1 MSPQDP
7 PREGPPLQVEPGA
20 GPLDADTILERFLAY
35 VEGRG
40 LSLYPAQE
48 EAVLEIFAGKNVVLD
63 TPTGSGKS
71 LVATAMCWK
80 AIAEGRR
87 VYYTAPIKALVSE
100 KFFAACDDFG
110 PTNVGLVTGDAA
122 VNPDAKVICCTAE
135 ILSNRC
141 LREGAALDAA
151 AVVMDEFHYYGDR
164 DRGVA
169 WQVPLLTLPHAR
181 FLLMSATLGP
191 MDAFVERLAALTGEG
206 ARWVRGQERPVPLEY
221 EYRETPLHETIAELC
236 RGGRA
241 PVYVVSFTQRACA
254 ELAQDLLS
262 TDLCTKD
269 EKKRIAEAIA
279 GHRFD
284 GSPYGKEVQKLL
296 RHGVAIHHA
305 GLLPRY
311 RLLVEKLAQQGLL
324 RVVCGTDTLGVGV
337 NVPIRTV
344 LFTQLCKW
352 DGQKT
357 GILPV
362 RDFRQ
367 ISGRAG
373 RKGFDERGYV
383 VAQAPEHVI
392 ENLRLE
398 EKAQKDPSKKK
409 KIVKKKPPEHGFV
422 PWDRT
427 TFARLTTA
435 PPEPLV
441 SRFSVSH
448 GMLLSVLRRPR
459 GCREMIRLVRSAHET
474 DGTKRKI
481 GAHARTLFR
490 SLVDA
495 GIIERNEGGI
505 ELDLDLQEDF
515 SLHHALALWL
525 VDTARQLDPASP
537 DYALDVLTLAE
548 SICEDP
554 DVVLMRQLD
563 KLKGDLV
570 AQLKAQGVEYDERM
584 KRLEELEYPKPLR
597 ELVYDS
603 FNAFAKIHP
612 WVGENIRPKSVA
624 REMVETLAGFSDY
637 VKRYGLQRS
646 EGVLLRYLSEVYKV
660 MVQSVPAWAK
670 NDAVEDIVD
679 FLGAVVRQAD
689 ASLLEEWERL
699 RDPVAALMPKKA
711 EDLADA
717 WDITR
722 DKRGFGV
729 LLRNACYRLLEA
741 LSAQDFEGFR
751 ELVVAEDGAGEA
763 WTDARVGACLAE
775 FRADH
780 PEGLRLDRSPR
791 LLTIEPG
798 DASYRLQQ
806 VVPDVA
812 GDDDWVLEMDCDL
825 AASKAAQRPV
835 LRLDRFGR

>member
-1 MSPQDP
+1 MSPS
-7 PREGPPLQVEPGA
+7 PPLSVEPSA
-20 GPLDADTILERFLAY
+20 CPLDADAILERFLAY

-122 VNPDAKVICCTAE
+122 VNPDAPVICCTAE

-141 LREGAALDAA
+141 LREGSELDVA

-169 WQVPLLTLPHAR
+169 WQVPLLTLKHAR

-191 MDAFVERLAALTGEG
+191 MDAFVERLEALTGDG
-206 ARWVRGQERPVPLEY
+206 ARWVRGQDRPVPLDF

-357 GILPV
+357 AILPV

-427 TFARLTTA
+427 TFARLCTA

-448 GMLLSVLRRPR
+448 GMLLAVLRRPN
-459 GCREMIRLVRSAHET
+459 GCREMIRLVRRAHET

-490 SLVDA
+490 SLVDG
-495 GIIERNEGGI
+495 GIIERKEGGI

-515 SLHHALALWL
+515 SLNHALALWL

-537 DYALDVLTLAE
+537 DYALDLLTLAE

-563 KLKGDLV
+563 KMKGDLV
-570 AQLKAQGVEYDERM
+570 AQLKAQGVEYEERM

-603 FNAFAKIHP
+603 FNAFARLHP

-679 FLGAVVRQAD
+679 FLGAVARQAD

-729 LLRNACYRLLEA
+729 LIRNACYRLLEA
-741 LSAQDFEGFR
+741 LSVQDFEAFR

-798 DASYRLQQ
+798 DVSYRLQQ